1 MDALQETLTTAATY
15 VEYFFFAY
23 LAVTLLLFS
32 IRKQISENQ
41 RRNFATRGRSV
52 KLAPRQPAFPL
63 PATTPAETLGFPLQA

>member
-1 MDALQETLTTAATY
+1 MDALQEALTTAATY

-41 RRNFATRGRSV
+41 RHNFATRGRSA
-52 KLAPRQPAFPL
+52 KRAPMQPAFSL
-63 PATTPAETLGFPLQA
+63 SATTPA